1 MGQKVNPKILRL
13 GSLYNWSSRWFADK
27 GYKETLLDD
36 INLRKAILERLKN
49 AGVSEV
55 QIERSINSMKLIIY
69 VARPGMVIG
78 RGGSGLEEMKE
89 FVYKTL
95 KISKNSKTAPKVDIR
110 IEPVKEPNLDAFLI
124 AKNIA
129 EQLAKRIPHRRVM
142 TKTLERMMESGAK
155 GARIVLSG
163 RVGGAEIGR
172 VEKLQRGTLPLS
184 TIRANISFAHVPA
197 LTKKG
202 YVGVK
207 VWINRSEIK

>member
-13 GSLYNWSSRWFADK
+13 GSLYAWSSRWFADK

-36 INLRKAILERLKN
+36 INLRKAVLERLKN

-55 QIERSINSMKLIIY
+55 QIERSINSIKLIIY

-78 RGGSGLEEMKE
+78 RGGSGLEEIKE
-89 FVYKTL
+89 FVHKTL
-95 KISKNSKTAPKVDIR
+95 KIGKKSKTAPKVDIR

-129 EQLAKRIPHRRVM
+129 EQLTKRIPHRRVM
-142 TKTLERMMESGAK
+142 TKTLERVMESGAK

-184 TIRANISFAHVPA
+184 TIRANISFSHVPA